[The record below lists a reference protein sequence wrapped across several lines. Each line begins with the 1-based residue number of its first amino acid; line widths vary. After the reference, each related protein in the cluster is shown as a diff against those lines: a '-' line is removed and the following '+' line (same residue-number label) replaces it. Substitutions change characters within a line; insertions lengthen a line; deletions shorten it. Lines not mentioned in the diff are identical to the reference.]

1 MKALFKR
8 TLRDSIQHSS
18 VFYGNFFI
26 NVGERSQTNGD
37 DIPIKVYYTE
47 TSEQSTFID
56 FKRFRHSS
64 FLFDNLLYI
73 HGELEN
79 QKHNNLIS
87 SLSEINLLNI
97 TK

>member
-47 TSEQSTFID
+47 TSE
-56 FKRFRHSS
+56 
-64 FLFDNLLYI
+64 
-73 HGELEN
+73 
-79 QKHNNLIS
+79 
-87 SLSEINLLNI
+87 
-97 TK
+97 